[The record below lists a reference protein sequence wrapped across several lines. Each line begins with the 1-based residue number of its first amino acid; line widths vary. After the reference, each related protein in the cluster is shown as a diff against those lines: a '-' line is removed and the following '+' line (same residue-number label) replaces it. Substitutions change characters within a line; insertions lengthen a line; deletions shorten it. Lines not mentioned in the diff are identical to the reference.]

1 VGSDSKDG
9 AQMAVVPDPRTPYS
23 GPPSSILDTASGTLR
38 VIAALLGTILLIWIF
53 VGIGGATDSARLT
66 DSVDPDAVPLV
77 AMQAVGPAP
86 IATP

>member
-1 VGSDSKDG
+1 VTII
-9 AQMAVVPDPRTPYS
+9 PDHRPPYHEA
-23 GPPSSILDTASGTLR
+23 PPSMLDTAAGLVT
-38 VIAALLGTILLIWIF
+38 VIAALLGTILFIWIF
-53 VGIGGATDSARLT
+53 VGVGGRLTDYARLT